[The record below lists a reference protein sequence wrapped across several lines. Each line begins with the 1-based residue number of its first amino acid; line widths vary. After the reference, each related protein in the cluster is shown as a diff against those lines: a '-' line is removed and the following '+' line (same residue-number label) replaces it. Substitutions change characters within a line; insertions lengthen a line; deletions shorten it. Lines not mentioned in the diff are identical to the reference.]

1 MGGGRARDRGM
12 RETMVA
18 VAAAAAAARESPCGV
33 VVRRRLLCLRNP
45 FRESA
50 ERGTQTSEWGKNSV
64 SLPVL
69 HPFSLTLPLHSP
81 PYYLSRFSSSFSRA
95 LHLPPPVLGFS
106 LFLPVT
112 RYVSL
117 VNHPSLASSRAHLS
131 YRPLARSLASLSWLR
146 DNQAEH
152 KLGRRLARQVIFT
165 NHETTDGKR

>member
-81 PYYLSRFSSSFSRA
+81 PYYLSRFSSSFSHA
-95 LHLPPPVLGFS
+95 LHLPPP
-106 LFLPVT
+106 FLVFPSFFPLLVT
-112 RYVSL
+112 F
-117 VNHPSLASSRAHLS
+117 PSSTTLPWLPLARTSRTARS
-131 YRPLARSLASLSWLR
+131 LARSLRSLGYATTKPNINSADVSR
-146 DNQAEH
+146 
-152 KLGRRLARQVIFT
+152 GR
-165 NHETTDGKR
+165 